1 MNHKSL
7 LLGVVLVITLVSGC
21 AGPIT
26 QITIVRHAD
35 IIGGANPSLTAA
47 GVLRAEALRDRY
59 TNSNIAAVYSTRAN
73 RTIQTA
79 TPIALAHELEII
91 TYSRTAEVVE
101 LVLNDHPGELVVIVG
116 HSNTVGPIAEEFG
129 ADLPTGFSHPID
141 ELDFDN
147 MLLVLVNADGD
158 ASAFHTTYGT
168 ASP

>member
-35 IIGGANPSLTAA
+35 IIGGVNPSLTAE

-59 TNSNIAAVYSTRAN
+59 ANSNIAAVYSTNAS

-79 TPIALAHELEII
+79 TPIALAHGLEVI
-91 TYSRTAEVVE
+91 TYSRASEVAE

-129 ADLPTGFSHPID
+129 ADLPAGFSHPID